1 MLPREFLCEIAEKYG
16 LSNKEQ
22 EVFLKKFGSDKT
34 DREIADELHIAD
46 GTFRTRMSGVYR
58 KFGYH
63 KEKGPVK
70 SDLLF
75 RFLTKEYRKIN
86 LLLNFKTNNYEQ
98 ETHDNSENSVNQIN
112 KLDVR
117 DKLEK
122 MSVKFLDIFE
132 NLSCRSQYRLQ
143 SVSQSI
149 INNNKSY
156 IDYIEQLHKD
166 VSFCKRAASWL
177 DDDRIEE
184 LAKIAAEEALV
195 ESNSLTNTKKQCVLL
210 FTADIGYYLR
220 WVRCV
225 LNDFDTDQI
234 YDMETYQ
241 NLPLRFYI
249 KALESIKIS
258 SHLQVLPVEVSTK
271 IKLSLNCL
279 IDVLSYKLS

>member
-1 MLPREFLCEIAEKYG
+1 MLTQDFLSEIAEKYG

-63 KEKGPVK
+63 KEKGPGK
-70 SDLLF
+70 SELLL
-75 RFLTKEYRKIN
+75 RFLNKENDKIN
-86 LLLNFKTNNYEQ
+86 PSLNFKINNSERINY
-98 ETHDNSENSVNQIN
+98 DNSDKPVNQIN
-112 KLDVR
+112 KLEVR
-117 DKLEK
+117 DELEK
-122 MSVKFLDIFE
+122 MSLTFVDIVE
-132 NLSCRSQYRLQ
+132 ILYCRRQYKLQ
-143 SVSQSI
+143 SVSQSF
-149 INNNKSY
+149 INNNKSS
-156 IDYIEQLHKD
+156 IDYIHQLDRD
-166 VSFCKRAASWL
+166 VSFCKRAAFWL

-184 LAKIAAEEALV
+184 LAKIAAKDALD
-195 ESNSLTNTKKQCVLL
+195 ESNSLTNTQKECILL

-220 WVRCV
+220 WLRCV

-241 NLPLRFYI
+241 NLPLSFYI
-249 KALESIKIS
+249 KALESIKKS
-258 SHLQVLPVEVSTK
+258 THLQVLPVEVSTK
-271 IKLSLNCL
+271 IKLALNCL